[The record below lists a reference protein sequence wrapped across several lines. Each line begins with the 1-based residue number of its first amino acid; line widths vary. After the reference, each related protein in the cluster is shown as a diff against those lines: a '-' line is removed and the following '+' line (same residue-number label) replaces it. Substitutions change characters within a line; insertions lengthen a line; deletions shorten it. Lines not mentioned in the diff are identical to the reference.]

1 MKRHILSILL
11 FAMSAGLWAQNPV
24 EAVIRVEYTTEEGND
39 TVRDFSSIGSGTFAF
54 VGGRG
59 IGQHIL
65 NGELV
70 DDNGVMEE
78 NQDLYAWTKK
88 TEAFSVEIVINTMIK
103 NSNIGIAISKKS
115 INGHLDCE
123 LVSSGTASGSKM
135 NTQQA
140 GINNEKVQSAFLF
153 NCDNGKDAPYSYH
166 IKLDN
171 LGYDTKYYFQPF
183 MILDGKYMWGEEKS
197 FVTPRTIEGAL
208 LHDSAIGLNTSY
220 DAESGVCLS
229 ESAIAE
235 LLDKCG
241 LTNDIR
247 RVQMS
252 NAGKMLF
259 AVITPDMKETLKGK
273 ASNVIDCVDGRIYLV
288 KSIPADIL
296 DHVCAKLA
304 EPVMTSAEG
313 LVNYDADDRGITI
326 YTKNC
331 VTPVETVSCPADSDV
346 PFGKYVNGVPANTNS
361 NVSLGINTPVG
372 LLPGEY
378 TFSVTFAPDYVDRE
392 NKRTHRF
399 YTYIFEQITSGANAG
414 NYPTTGV
421 RIANPDGSGNYFL
434 TDNADKCDTVSFD
447 YTVSDSF
454 APIIIQFQS
463 QVTSK
468 LKDTYDRGLRVA
480 SIEVKPKK

>member
-11 FAMSAGLWAQNPV
+11 FAMSVGLWAQNPV

-115 INGHLDCE
+115 INGHLDYE
-123 LVSSGTASGSKM
+123 PMSSGTVSG
-135 NTQQA
+135 TQMRTLQA
-140 GINNEKVQSAFLF
+140 GINGETSFLF
-153 NCDNGKDAPYSYH
+153 DCENGRGATPYSYH
-166 IKLDN
+166 IKFDN
-171 LGYDTKYYFQPF
+171 LGYNTKYYFQPF

-208 LHDSAIGLNTSY
+208 QYDPAIGIRSSY
-220 DAESGVCLS
+220 DTESGICLS
-229 ESAIAE
+229 ESAVTE
-235 LLDKCG
+235 LLGKCG
-241 LTNDIR
+241 VTGDANKAQI
-247 RVQMS
+247 S

-259 AVITPDMKETLKGK
+259 ATITPDMKETLKSK
-273 ASNVIDCVDGRIYLV
+273 ATNTIECIDGSIYLV
-288 KSIPADIL
+288 NSIPADIL
-296 DHVCAKLA
+296 DYVKEKFA
-304 EPVMTSAEG
+304 EPIMVSAEG
-313 LVNYDADDRGITI
+313 LVNYDVDERGNTL

-331 VTPVETVSCPADSDV
+331 VNPMETVQCPEDSDV
-346 PFGKYVNGVPANTNS
+346 PFGKYLNAAPSTSNT
-361 NVSLGINTPVG
+361 NVSLGINTPTG

-399 YTYIFEQITSGANAG
+399 YIYIFEQQSLGLSAG
-414 NYPTTGV
+414 MYPATGV
-421 RIANPDGSGNYFL
+421 RMANPDGSGNYFL